1 MDQIRLRPARQKDAA
16 ALQRLNAD
24 MLGYDYS
31 LSDTQEQLHRLLA
44 MPQHLI
50 VVAEAEGKQ
59 ELVGYVHA
67 QDYEVLYSSPMK
79 DILGIAVHPDYQHQ
93 GIGSSLLAWIEQWAS
108 SQNAC
113 MIRLVSSEARVK
125 AHAFYEANGYLRE
138 KRQLNFKKMI

>member
-1 MDQIRLRPARQKDAA
+1 MDRIRLRPARQEDAA

-24 MLGYDYS
+24 VLGYDCL
-31 LSDTQEQLHRLLA
+31 LSDTQEQLHRLLG

-113 MIRLVSSEARVK
+113 MIRLVSSETRMK

-138 KRQLNFKKMI
+138 KRQLNFKKML

>member
-1 MDQIRLRPARQKDAA
+1 MDQIRLRPARQEDAA

-44 MPQHLI
+44 MPQH
-50 VVAEAEGKQ
+50 
-59 ELVGYVHA
+59 VGYVHA

>member
-1 MDQIRLRPARQKDAA
+1 MDQIRLRPARQEDAA

-138 KRQLNFKKMI
+138 KHQLNFKKMI

>member
-1 MDQIRLRPARQKDAA
+1 MEGYNDIDQIRLRPARQEDAA

-24 MLGYDYS
+24 VLGYDYS

-93 GIGSSLLAWIEQWAS
+93 GIGSSLLAWIESGQAVR
-108 SQNAC
+108 
-113 MIRLVSSEARVK
+113 MPV
-125 AHAFYEANGYLRE
+125 
-138 KRQLNFKKMI
+138 

>member
-1 MDQIRLRPARQKDAA
+1 MDRIRLRPARQEDAA

-24 MLGYDYS
+24 VLGYDYS

-108 SQNAC
+108 SQDAC
-113 MIRLVSSEARVK
+113 MIRLVSSEARIK

>member
-1 MDQIRLRPARQKDAA
+1 
-16 ALQRLNAD
+16 
-24 MLGYDYS
+24 
-31 LSDTQEQLHRLLA
+31 
-44 MPQHLI
+44 MPQHLL
-50 VVAEAEGKQ
+50 VVAEVEGKQ

-67 QDYEVLYSSPMK
+67 QDYEVLYASPMK

-108 SQNAC
+108 SQDAC

>member
-1 MDQIRLRPARQKDAA
+1 MDRIRLRPARQEDAA

-24 MLGYDYS
+24 VLGYDYS

-79 DILGIAVHPDYQHQ
+79 DILGIEVIEHIAVTYITAKWNKFNLFIINDF
-93 GIGSSLLAWIEQWAS
+93 LLLILMQ
-108 SQNAC
+108 
-113 MIRLVSSEARVK
+113 IY
-125 AHAFYEANGYLRE
+125 F
-138 KRQLNFKKMI
+138 